1 MPIETPMHYLVMLD
15 TLNALPPE
23 ALARRLSGLYEHS
36 DWVVERAAAER
47 PFASMEVLLTACAN
61 AVRQASDAERHQ
73 LILAHPELAA
83 GKLETLTPASQGEQR
98 GAGLDQLD
106 DTTRERF
113 LTANADYQARH
124 GIPFIICV
132 KGHSASSILEEL
144 ERRVPQST
152 EVEYQEALAQIN
164 AIAAVRLPGLLEAS

>member
-1 MPIETPMHYLVMLD
+1 MPIETPMEYLAMLD

-47 PFASMEVLLTACAN
+47 PFASTEALLSACAE
-61 AVRQASDAERHQ
+61 AVRRASETERRQ
-73 LILAHPELAA
+73 LIDAHPELAA
-83 GKLETLTPASQGEQR
+83 GKLESLTPASQGEQR

-106 DTTRERF
+106 DATRERF
-113 LTANADYQARH
+113 LKANADYQARH

-132 KGHSASSILEEL
+132 KGHSASSILAEL
-144 ERRVPQST
+144 ERRLPQST
-152 EVEYQEALAQIN
+152 ETEFQEALNQID
-164 AIAAVRLPGLLEAS
+164 AIAAVRLPGLLDAS